1 MDWETQIGQSGR
13 FLYICAISPVHCKNL
28 NTSEQEATPPAPS
41 GNGIEDDWGDD
52 GEDEDLW
59 VAASQLDQ
67 AILSPAPDQVNNF
80 EKNLAR

>member
-1 MDWETQIGQSGR
+1 MS
-13 FLYICAISPVHCKNL
+13 YVHCTTVPAL
-28 NTSEQEATPPAPS
+28 LSTTFCTPEQEATPPAPS
-41 GNGIEDDWGDD
+41 GTVDDWGDD

-80 EKNLAR
+80 FLRNLAR